1 MGTEARPTTESAPP
15 ERRPSSVPIPS
26 TRLAVLA
33 CVALLLLPCRTHA
46 DSMRCGSRI
55 VKDGDTMEK
64 VLDVCGEPAK
74 QERTWIQ
81 RAPQYELDGHYYSF
95 PGTEEVPAD
104 VWTYDFG
111 RNKLKQRVRFIDGM
125 VDSIVTLTEKG
136 E

>member
-1 MGTEARPTTESAPP
+1 M
-15 ERRPSSVPIPS
+15 V
-26 TRLAVLA
+26 
-33 CVALLLLPCRTHA
+33 LLPCRTHA

-81 RAPQYELDGHYYSF
+81 RAPQYELGGQYYSF
-95 PGTEEVPAD
+95 PGTEDVPVD
-104 VWTYDFG
+104 LWIFDFG
-111 RNKLKQRVRFIDGM
+111 RNKLLQRVRFIDGI

-136 E
+136 EK

>member
-1 MGTEARPTTESAPP
+1 MGTEYNEAPAAATSP
-15 ERRPSSVPIPS
+15 CRA
-26 TRLAVLA
+26 AVA
-33 CVALLLLPCRTHA
+33 FAAIVLLPGVAHA

-95 PGTEEVPAD
+95 PGTEEVPVD

-111 RNKLKQRVRFIDGM
+111 RNKLKQRVRFIDGT

-136 E
+136 EK